1 MSRGR
6 STKCVG
12 VYRMFQFTRW
22 SPCQLGKACP
32 TCLRFAAS
40 GGDLQDYYFRGVK
53 YICER
58 AEPAEPAFFVTR
70 LQGLT
75 LVRNNLARLIHDAFA
90 VQLTFSVVTNIRDES
105 CKADKELVMAYLAGS
120 VRARIAIYEAWS
132 APPPSIAV
140 ELSKAV
146 PIYPFV

>member
-1 MSRGR
+1 MR
-6 STKCVG
+6 
-12 VYRMFQFTRW
+12 
-22 SPCQLGKACP
+22 
-32 TCLRFAAS
+32 
-40 GGDLQDYYFRGVK
+40 DYYFRGVK

-75 LVRNNLARLIHDAFA
+75 LVRNGMARLIHDAYA
-90 VQLTFSVVTNIRDES
+90 LQLTFSVVTNIRDQS
-105 CKADKELVMAYLAGS
+105 CKADEELIMAYLAGS

-132 APPPSIAV
+132 APPPAVPV
-140 ELSKAV
+140 ELSEPV